1 MKGIIVSLVIASL
14 LGIFVLFAIMQDYL
28 AYDPL
33 IAADVRIAN
42 LFFTFRSLSG
52 VKTFYAITTLASPT
66 VSIAVI
72 GFLAAIFFWRK
83 QWMSGLIGIVGFV
96 GSEGVTAL
104 FKIVFHRTRPDLM
117 LRAITEDSYS
127 FPSGHATTAA
137 FLFGYIGYL
146 AFLRFRSTVS
156 RVLII
161 CLVAIGILLIDFSRL
176 YLGVHF
182 VSDVLAGNA
191 IGLLGLFVTIVIDQW
206 RMERR
211 KLIVHPLPATAI
223 GGAVIVLLLA
233 ASLVFVSNK

>member
-1 MKGIIVSLVIASL
+1 MKGIIVSFGDRFASWHL
-14 LGIFVLFAIMQDYL
+14 RPFAIMQDYL
-28 AYDPL
+28 AYDQHRGRREDRKFVL
-33 IAADVRIAN
+33 
-42 LFFTFRSLSG
+42 LFVVYRVLRP
-52 VKTFYAITTLASPT
+52 YAITTLASPT
-66 VSIAVI
+66 VSIRSSAFGRYI
-72 GFLAAIFFWRK
+72 LAKA
-83 QWMSGLIGIVGFV
+83 WMSGLIGIVGFV

-161 CLVAIGILLIDFSRL
+161 CLVAIGILLIDFGQI

-223 GGAVIVLLLA
+223 GGP
-233 ASLVFVSNK
+233 